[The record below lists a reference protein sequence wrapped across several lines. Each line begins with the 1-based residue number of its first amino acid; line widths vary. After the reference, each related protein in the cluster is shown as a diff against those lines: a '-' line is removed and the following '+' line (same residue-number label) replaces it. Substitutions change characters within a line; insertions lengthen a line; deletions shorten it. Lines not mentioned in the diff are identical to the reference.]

1 MFKKISII
9 GLILIVFLNALFL
22 PSFGELAVDS
32 SSAVLIDSQTGKVLW
47 AKNPNVRRKIASTT
61 KIMTGLLA
69 IEELSPE
76 EVVTSDAS
84 VESTGESEIYLEKGE
99 KMTVSDL
106 LYALMLRSANDAAVA
121 LAKQVS
127 GSVDGFAKLMNKRAG
142 ALGLKNS
149 DFSSPHGL
157 WDQNTSTA
165 YDMALLGREAL
176 ENEVFATIVN
186 TKTTVIKGKRSR
198 KIINRN
204 NLLWQYP
211 RAVGIKTGYTKAS
224 GYCLV
229 SAAQKGPVRLITA
242 TLNSSVR
249 QSSFDDAKKLFKY
262 GFSQLKYTQ
271 IVKKGQVKA
280 KTDVPYSFEK
290 MSLIASK
297 DFGVV
302 TEKKSKIITEIDLR
316 KEVKLPINKGDVLGH
331 IKVYE
336 GKKLL
341 AKQELVAQKDAAEVG
356 LFEKL
361 GFWLKSLFR
370 TLSPASIER

>member
-61 KIMTGLLA
+61 KIMTGLLV

-121 LAKQVS
+121 LANQVS
-127 GSVDGFAKLMNKRAG
+127 GSVESFAKRMDKRAKT
-142 ALGLKNS
+142 LGLKNT

-176 ENEVFATIVN
+176 KNEVFATIVN

-211 RAVGIKTGYTKAS
+211 SAVGIKTGYTKAS

-229 SAAQKGPVRLITA
+229 SAAQKGPVRLIAA

-249 QSSFDDAKKLFKY
+249 QASFDDAKKLFKY